1 MALDVLVVDDSAMMR
16 AIIIKTLR
24 LSKLPL
30 GKIFEAANGE
40 QGLQALEDKAIGLLL
55 VDINMP
61 VMNGYEMIDRIRQ
74 NPKTANLPII
84 VVSTESSETRIE
96 MVQRKG
102 AGFIH
107 KPFNPDAIGETVR
120 RVIGDIDEQQNTT
133 STVQGRSPD
142 F

>member
-40 QGLQALEDKAIGLLL
+40 QGLHALEDKAVDLIL

-61 VMNGYEMIDRIRQ
+61 VMNGYEMIDRVRQ
-74 NPKTANLPII
+74 NPKTAKLPIV
-84 VVSTESSETRIE
+84 VVSTESSETHIE

-107 KPFNPDAIGETVR
+107 KPFNPETIGETVR
-120 RVIGDIDEQQNTT
+120 RMTGVQDEQQN
-133 STVQGRSPD
+133 SASSLQSSGPD